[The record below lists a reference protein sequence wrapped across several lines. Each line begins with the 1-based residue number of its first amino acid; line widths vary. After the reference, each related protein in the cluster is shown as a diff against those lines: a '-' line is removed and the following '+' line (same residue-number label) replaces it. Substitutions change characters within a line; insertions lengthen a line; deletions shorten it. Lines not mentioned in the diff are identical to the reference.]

1 MHVCARTYTWEKV
14 LGIPLLPPPPET
26 SRSLTGSAVTL
37 QTLLT
42 RENGKVP
49 LSAIGNPQLWVW
61 MGLGMLG
68 LLRREAVRGG
78 FDLVCV
84 KWRSKVVNDGNGP
97 VSRGAAARQAH
108 RVAAECPEGMGLQT
122 SEVCRTCRSWP
133 WKISTGQVIVSG
145 LCVN

>member
-37 QTLLT
+37 QMLLMWG
-42 RENGKVP
+42 NGKVL
-49 LSAIGNPQLWVW
+49 LSTIGNPQLWVW

-68 LLRREAVRGG
+68 LLKREVVRGG
-78 FDLVCV
+78 FDFVCV
-84 KWRSKVVNDGNGP
+84 KWRSKVVNDGNGH
-97 VSRGAAARQAH
+97 VSWGAVAHKAH

-122 SEVCRTCRSWP
+122 SEV
-133 WKISTGQVIVSG
+133 QDM
-145 LCVN
+145 